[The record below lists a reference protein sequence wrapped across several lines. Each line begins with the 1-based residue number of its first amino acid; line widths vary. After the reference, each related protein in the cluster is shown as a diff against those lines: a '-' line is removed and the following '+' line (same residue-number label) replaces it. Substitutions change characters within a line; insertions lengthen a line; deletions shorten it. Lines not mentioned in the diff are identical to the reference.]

1 MPELDLAAAVREK
14 RPLVHCISNIVT
26 ANDCANILYA
36 VGASPMMAEAPEE
49 MAEISALADAN
60 VLNLGTPSRAKYA
73 AAETCLVESNGSGC
87 PVVLDPVGVG
97 ASSWRL
103 GFVSRLLEAGIPDIV
118 RVNLAEAEAL
128 LGMGRAE
135 QGVDSPGRMGRAAR
149 VYAAETL
156 GAQLGCA
163 VLLTGPE
170 DVVSD
175 GAGRLEIVR
184 GGSDLMPLLTGGGCM
199 LSALCGAILTVE
211 GDAFAAACAAS
222 LCWKRCSELAEQMS
236 GRAGPGSLR
245 ASLMD
250 AAMAMTDAALAA
262 AAQPETL

>member
-1 MPELDLAAAVREK
+1 MPDYTVCAAVRAK

-26 ANDCANILYA
+26 ANDCANLLLA
-36 VGASPMMAEAPEE
+36 AGASPMMAEAPEE
-49 MAEISALADAN
+49 MAEITRLADAT
-60 VLNLGTPSRAKYA
+60 VLNTGTPSAGKYA
-73 AAETCLVESNGSGC
+73 AARICLEESNRLGK

-97 ASSWRL
+97 AGSWRL
-103 GFVSRLLEAGIPDIV
+103 ARVAELLESGTPDIV

-128 LGMGRAE
+128 LGLGSAE
-135 QGVDSPGRMGRAAR
+135 QGVDSPGRTKTEHRLAAAR
-149 VYAAETL
+149 ALAAK
-156 GAQLGCA
+156 LGCT
-163 VLLTGPE
+163 VLLTGAR
-170 DVVSD
+170 DIVSD
-175 GAGRLEIVR
+175 GARSAAIS
-184 GGSDLMPLLTGGGCM
+184 GGSELMPLVTGGGCM

-222 LCWKRCSELAEQMS
+222 LCWKRGSELAEQMS

>member
-1 MPELDLAAAVREK
+1 MPDYTVCAAVRAK

-26 ANDCANILYA
+26 ANDCANLLLA
-36 VGASPMMAEAPEE
+36 AGASPMMAEAPEE
-49 MAEISALADAN
+49 MAEITRLADAT
-60 VLNLGTPSRAKYA
+60 VLNTGTPSAGKYA
-73 AAETCLVESNGSGC
+73 AARICLEESNRLGK

-97 ASSWRL
+97 AGSWRL
-103 GFVSRLLEAGIPDIV
+103 ARVAELLESGTPDIV

-128 LGMGRAE
+128 LGLGSAE
-135 QGVDSPGRMGRAAR
+135 QGVDSPGRTKTEHRLAAAR
-149 VYAAETL
+149 ALAAK
-156 GAQLGCA
+156 LGCT
-163 VLLTGPE
+163 VLLTGAR
-170 DVVSD
+170 DIVSD
-175 GAGRLEIVR
+175 GARSAAIS
-184 GGSDLMPLLTGGGCM
+184 GGSELMPLVTGGGCM

>member
-1 MPELDLAAAVREK
+1 MPDLSILAAVRAE

-118 RVNLAEAEAL
+118 RVTLAEAEAL

-135 QGVDSPGRMGRAAR
+135 QGVDSPGRTGRAAR

-199 LSALCGAILTVE
+199 LSALTG
-211 GDAFAAACAAS
+211 AFAAVEPDGYEAALAAS
-222 LCWKRCSELAEQMS
+222 RFWKLCSERAES
-236 GRAGPGSLR
+236 LSRGRGPGSLR
-245 ASLMD
+245 AALMD
-250 AAMAMTDAALAA
+250 AARGLSMEAK
-262 AAQPETL
+262 

>member
-1 MPELDLAAAVREK
+1 MPDYTVCAAVRAK

-26 ANDCANILYA
+26 ANDCANLLLTA
-36 VGASPMMAEAPEE
+36 GASPMMAEAPEE
-49 MAEISALADAN
+49 MAEITRLADAT
-60 VLNLGTPSRAKYA
+60 VLNTGTPSAGKYA
-73 AAETCLVESNGSGC
+73 AARICLEESNRLGK

-97 ASSWRL
+97 AGSWRL
-103 GFVSRLLEAGIPDIV
+103 ARVAELLESGTPDIV

-128 LGMGRAE
+128 LGLGSAE
-135 QGVDSPGRMGRAAR
+135 QGVDSPGRTKTEHRLAAAR
-149 VYAAETL
+149 ALAAK
-156 GAQLGCA
+156 LGCT
-163 VLLTGPE
+163 VLLTGAR
-170 DVVSD
+170 DIVSD
-175 GAGRLEIVR
+175 GARSAAIS
-184 GGSDLMPLLTGGGCM
+184 GGSELMPLVTGGGCM
-199 LSALCGAILTVE
+199 LSALCGAILAVE
-211 GDAFAAACAAS
+211 GDAFAAACSAS

>member
-1 MPELDLAAAVREK
+1 MPDYTVCAAVRAK

-26 ANDCANILYA
+26 ANDCANLLLA
-36 VGASPMMAEAPEE
+36 AGASPMMAEAPEE
-49 MAEISALADAN
+49 MAEITRLADAT
-60 VLNLGTPSRAKYA
+60 VLNTGTPSAGKYA
-73 AAETCLVESNGSGC
+73 AARICLEESNRLGK

-97 ASSWRL
+97 AGSWRL
-103 GFVSRLLEAGIPDIV
+103 ARVAELLESGTPDIV

-128 LGMGRAE
+128 LGLGSAE
-135 QGVDSPGRMGRAAR
+135 QGVDSPGRAKTEHRLAAAR
-149 VYAAETL
+149 ALAAK
-156 GAQLGCA
+156 LGCT
-163 VLLTGPE
+163 VLLTGAR
-170 DVVSD
+170 DIVSD
-175 GAGRLEIVR
+175 G
-184 GGSDLMPLLTGGGCM
+184 GSELMPLVTGGGCM
-199 LSALCGAILTVE
+199 LSALCGAILAVE

>member
-1 MPELDLAAAVREK
+1 MPDYTVCAAVRAK

-26 ANDCANILYA
+26 ANDCANLLLA
-36 VGASPMMAEAPEE
+36 AGASPMMAEAPEE
-49 MAEISALADAN
+49 MAEITRLADAT
-60 VLNLGTPSRAKYA
+60 VLNTGTPSAGKYA
-73 AAETCLVESNGSGC
+73 AARICLEESNRLGK

-97 ASSWRL
+97 AGSWRL
-103 GFVSRLLEAGIPDIV
+103 ARVAELLESGTPDIV

-128 LGMGRAE
+128 LGLGSAE
-135 QGVDSPGRMGRAAR
+135 QGVDSPGRTKTEHRLAAAR
-149 VYAAETL
+149 ALAAK
-156 GAQLGCA
+156 LGCT
-163 VLLTGPE
+163 VLLTGAR
-170 DVVSD
+170 DIVSD
-175 GAGRLEIVR
+175 GARSAAIS
-184 GGSDLMPLLTGGGCM
+184 GGSELMPLVTGGGCM
-199 LSALCGAILTVE
+199 LSALCGAILAVE
-211 GDAFAAACAAS
+211 GDAFAAAYAAS